1 MAAQIAANSK
11 AAGFAIWLFE
21 VVIENVSPAA
31 LADSELPFV
40 NWQMLNGCLASLGSC
55 PDRMM
60 ELVRLFAGGLK
71 APYPP
76 VTRDIQEFWLGVK
89 GEAKD
94 PTGDPTLLKPVG
106 DFWLGVSLLGWESL
120 SSSSASEASE
130 AATEIWC

>member
-11 AAGFAIWLFE
+11 VAGFAVWLFE
-21 VVIENVSPAA
+21 VVIEKVSRAA

-40 NWQMLNGCLASLGSC
+40 NWQILNGCLASLGSC

-76 VTRDIQEFWLGVK
+76 VTRDIQEFCNNFIRLIYFLK
-89 GEAKD
+89 
-94 PTGDPTLLKPVG
+94 LLAG
-106 DFWLGVSLLGWESL
+106 SHYHL
-120 SSSSASEASE
+120 
-130 AATEIWC
+130 C

>member
-1 MAAQIAANSK
+1 M
-11 AAGFAIWLFE
+11 
-21 VVIENVSPAA
+21 NVSPAA

-76 VTRDIQEFWLGVK
+76 VTRDIQEFCNKVNMFFL
-89 GEAKD
+89 D
-94 PTGDPTLLKPVG
+94 Y
-106 DFWLGVSLLGWESL
+106 L
-120 SSSSASEASE
+120 SGIF
-130 AATEIWC
+130 TP

>member
-11 AAGFAIWLFE
+11 VAGFAVWLFE
-21 VVIENVSPAA
+21 VVIENVSRAA

-40 NWQMLNGCLASLGSC
+40 NWQILNGCLASLGSC

-76 VTRDIQEFWLGVK
+76 VTRDIQEFCNNFIRLTYIFFETFGWQCYFMMV
-89 GEAKD
+89 
-94 PTGDPTLLKPVG
+94 VIII
-106 DFWLGVSLLGWESL
+106 FVSL
-120 SSSSASEASE
+120 
-130 AATEIWC
+130 

>member
-1 MAAQIAANSK
+1 ME
-11 AAGFAIWLFE
+11 WL
-21 VVIENVSPAA
+21 
-31 LADSELPFV
+31 
-40 NWQMLNGCLASLGSC
+40 
-55 PDRMM
+55 
-60 ELVRLFAGGLK
+60 RLFLVK
-71 APYPP
+71 VISCQPNILVPYFPHKQL
-76 VTRDIQEFWLGVK
+76 TWLGVK